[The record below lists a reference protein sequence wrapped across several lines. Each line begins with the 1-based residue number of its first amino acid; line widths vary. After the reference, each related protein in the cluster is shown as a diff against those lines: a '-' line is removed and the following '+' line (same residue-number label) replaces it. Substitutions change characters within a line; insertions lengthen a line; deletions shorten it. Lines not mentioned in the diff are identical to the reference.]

1 MEKNYIT
8 MSRELEKLRSELTKT
23 ANVDIRNGNLVV
35 SFAHLELL
43 FFLDFVAYYT
53 RFIVCI

>member
-23 ANVDIRNGNLVV
+23 ANVDIRNGNLFV
-35 SFAHLELL
+35 SFADLELSFSL
-43 FFLDFVAYYT
+43 EFVSYYT
-53 RFIVCI
+53 GLIFCI

>member
-23 ANVDIRNGNLVV
+23 PNVDMSAG
-35 SFAHLELL
+35 
-43 FFLDFVAYYT
+43 T
-53 RFIVCI
+53 FIVFFYTFGAVPVSLHLLHVI

>member
-43 FFLDFVAYYT
+43 FLLDFVEYYT
-53 RFIVCI
+53 RFIFCI